1 MTQWLRLP
9 DFNAGDMGSIL
20 SLVGK
25 QKSCALSWATH
36 LTKKLKEK
44 KELKMWTKIKLQ
56 IGKLERWKGKLE
68 GGGGKGGREVGE
80 KGEEKD
86 GGGRGR
92 KEEGREKETP

>member
-1 MTQWLRLP
+1 
-9 DFNAGDMGSIL
+9 MGSIL

-25 QKSCALSWATH
+25 RKSHAWSWATH

-68 GGGGKGGREVGE
+68 GGGGKGGKVGE
-80 KGEEKD
+80 KGEEMD

-92 KEEGREKETP
+92 KEEGREKKTP